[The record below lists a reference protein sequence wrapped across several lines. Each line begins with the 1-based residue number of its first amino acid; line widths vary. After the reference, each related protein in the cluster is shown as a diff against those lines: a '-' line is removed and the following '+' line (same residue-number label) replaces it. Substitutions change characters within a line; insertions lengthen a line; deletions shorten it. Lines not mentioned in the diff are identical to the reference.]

1 MQKPPDA
8 PTHADILRVFQT
20 KAQTRAF
27 YDRISRVYD
36 LLADRSEAPIRRA
49 ALQLL
54 EARAGEK
61 LLEIGCGT
69 GRSLVELAKAVGP
82 TGRVFGLDLSA
93 RMLEQ
98 ARANLAKAGLL
109 ERVRLRRGDAAQ
121 MPYPEASMDGVFMSF
136 TLELFDTPEI
146 PRVLRECRRVL
157 RTGGRLVVVGMSK
170 DGGTDPLVGVFEWAH
185 KHFPN
190 FVDCRPIFVRE
201 ALEAAGFAIA
211 KVLQK
216 HMWIPVEI
224 VRAIRR
230 ASHPGSGETV
240 RADVAP
246 ARVGRRPRVR
256 FHAEVGLEGP
266 RERAR

>member
-1 MQKPPDA
+1 MRKEPDA
-8 PTHADILRVFQT
+8 PTRADILRVFQT
-20 KAQTRAF
+20 KAQTQAF

-49 ALQLL
+49 GLQLL
-54 EARAGEK
+54 AARAGENVI
-61 LLEIGCGT
+61 EVGCGT
-69 GRSLVELAKAVGP
+69 GHGLVELAKAVGP
-82 TGRVFGLDLSA
+82 TGRIFGLDLSA

-121 MPYPEASMDGVFMSF
+121 MPYPKASMDGVFMSF

-146 PRVLRECRRVL
+146 PRVLRECQRVL

-170 DGGTDPLVGVFEWAH
+170 AGGTDPLVGVFEWAH

-201 ALEAAGFAIA
+201 ALEAAGFGIA
-211 KVLQK
+211 SVLKK
-216 HMWIPVEI
+216 HLWIPVEI
-224 VRAIRR
+224 VRGVRQ

-240 RADVAP
+240 RADGSP
-246 ARVGRRPRVR
+246 ARVGRRPHVR
-256 FHAEVGLEGP
+256 CQAEVGLKGP